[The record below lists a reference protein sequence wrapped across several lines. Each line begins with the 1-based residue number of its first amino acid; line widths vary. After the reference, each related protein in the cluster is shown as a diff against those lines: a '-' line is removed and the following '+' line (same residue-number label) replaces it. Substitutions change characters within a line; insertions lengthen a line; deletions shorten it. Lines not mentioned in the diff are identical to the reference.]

1 MVDNSNNAETTRERL
16 LNNTINSKIER
27 DRYTT
32 PITIEFRQQKDK
44 GFVNP
49 AKLHR
54 DVFAELLLID
64 STTKMIINNGDTFTH
79 PKKTPTRE
87 KIMQANSLRRLFIIK
102 SITP

>member
-79 PKKTPTRE
+79 LKKL
-87 KIMQANSLRRLFIIK
+87 SLGKRLCKRIHWGDY
-102 SITP
+102 S